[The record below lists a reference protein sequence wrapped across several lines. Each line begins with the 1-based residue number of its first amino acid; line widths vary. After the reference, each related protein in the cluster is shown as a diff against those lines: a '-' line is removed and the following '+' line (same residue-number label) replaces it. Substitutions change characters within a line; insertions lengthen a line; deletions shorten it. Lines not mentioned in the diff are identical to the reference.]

1 MGGGRK
7 GSFGPYQ
14 PGEEQRFKRD
24 AIELWQ
30 AEWGPG
36 WSFFCIESPGVA
48 DGFPDVLAANSL
60 GEHRLYEFKVSDKS
74 GAVVFEKTQL
84 LFYKA
89 HPDLNIKIV
98 AWDVPGGRMAVLDP
112 PAVMAGKSTRFKL
125 PRGRGG
131 EDAEGGD
138 MTANRIVRLLA
149 RGMQAARA
157 RLARRDET
165 RREEHKSGLLSI
177 YSDLE
182 DALYALY
189 GDIQLKQLQKT
200 VRDAGDIIA
209 LASMAVE
216 AAEALQ
222 EAAQKEGQGGSGPA

>member
-1 MGGGRK
+1 MEGREQ
-7 GSFGPYQ
+7 GAVGPYQ
-14 PGEEQRFKRD
+14 PGEERRFKRD
-24 AIELWQ
+24 VIELWQ

-48 DGFPDVLAANSL
+48 DGFPDVLAANSM
-60 GEHRLYEFKVSDKS
+60 GEYGLYEFKVSDKS

-98 AWDVPGGRMAVLDP
+98 AWDVPGGRMAVLGP
-112 PAVMAGKSTRFKL
+112 PAVIEGKSTRFRL
-125 PRGRGG
+125 PREQGSGDG
-131 EDAEGGD
+131 EGGG
-138 MTANRIVRLLA
+138 MTTNRIIRLLA
-149 RGMQAARA
+149 RGMQAARGRLSGRDGPWKEEGA
-157 RLARRDET
+157 RE
-165 RREEHKSGLLSI
+165 LLSV

-182 DALYALY
+182 DALYRLY
-189 GDIQLKQLQKT
+189 GSIQRKQHRKA
-200 VRDAGDIIA
+200 VRDAGDIVA

-222 EAAQKEGQGGSGPA
+222 EEAQEDWQDGA